1 MRISKFPLFRFTYLK
16 RRRLTVAPEIIAGL
30 SMLNINAVLGSL
42 IVVVASVMC
51 TSAGAGAAETA
62 GPDAVTPAPGSAVVT
77 WSRPTENTDG
87 SPLTNLAGYVLY
99 YGTGFP
105 VPFSA
110 IYIEPNA
117 TALEIQNLAPGNW
130 YFQIESVNTEGTASE
145 LSPTVFKTIQ

>member
-1 MRISKFPLFRFTYLK
+1 MRCFRDIVGTPRHL
-16 RRRLTVAPEIIAGL
+16 RPIAWAFL
-30 SMLNINAVLGSL
+30 
-42 IVVVASVMC
+42 
-51 TSAGAGAAETA
+51 
-62 GPDAVTPAPGSAVVT
+62 DASAVVT

-130 YFQIESVNTEGTASE
+130 YFQIESVNTEGMPSE

>member
-1 MRISKFPLFRFTYLK
+1 
-16 RRRLTVAPEIIAGL
+16 
-30 SMLNINAVLGSL
+30 MLNNN
-42 IVVVASVMC
+42 IVHALSIALFSVAGM
-51 TSAGAGAAETA
+51 SAGARAAEA
-62 GPDAVTPAPGSAVVT
+62 AQPDAVTPTTRSAVVT

-110 IYIEPNA
+110 IYIDPNA
-117 TALEIQNLAPGNW
+117 TELEIQNLAPGNW
-130 YFQIESVNTEGTASE
+130 YFQIESVNTEGMPSE

>member
-1 MRISKFPLFRFTYLK
+1 MLK
-16 RRRLTVAPEIIAGL
+16 INIVHASLIIAL
-30 SMLNINAVLGSL
+30 FS
-42 IVVVASVMC
+42 VADM
-51 TSAGAGAAETA
+51 SAGARAAEATA
-62 GPDAVTPAPGSAVVT
+62 PDAVTPTTGSAVVT

-110 IYIEPNA
+110 IYLEANA

-130 YFQIESVNTEGTASE
+130 YFQIESVNTEGMPSE